1 MKIRNHYILLF
12 IFIIASFSCG
22 TNKIY
27 VADVDARKYEISSDY
42 KDDPVIDSIIQPYKA
57 VLDSKMKRVIAYN
70 PVVLEKQKPNSNM
83 GNWFADLLSD
93 IAVKEWGNKVDFAF
107 QNYGGIR
114 LPSIGK
120 GNISVGTIY
129 ELMPFD
135 NTLVLIQADGNTIK
149 MILDHISDYGG
160 APISKQVSFV
170 KTGDTASNILI
181 HNEALDMQKTYYVA
195 MPDYSA
201 NGGDGF
207 DFLVN
212 VPRQN
217 SDTFIRDMVIDYF
230 DDTPEIDTLVVDS
243 TPRIL
248 TQK

>member
-83 GNWFADLLSD
+83 GNWFADLLGD

-120 GNISVGTIY
+120 GNISVGTI
-129 ELMPFD
+129 
-135 NTLVLIQADGNTIK
+135 
-149 MILDHISDYGG
+149 
-160 APISKQVSFV
+160 
-170 KTGDTASNILI
+170 
-181 HNEALDMQKTYYVA
+181 
-195 MPDYSA
+195 
-201 NGGDGF
+201 
-207 DFLVN
+207 
-212 VPRQN
+212 
-217 SDTFIRDMVIDYF
+217 
-230 DDTPEIDTLVVDS
+230 
-243 TPRIL
+243 
-248 TQK
+248 